1 MQTDFQI
8 VRRTNES
15 NMVWTQFLWDYW
27 ISSLPAREQSVQIN
41 EIVSAIMNSHLGP
54 EKAVERLN
62 GHFSTINFFFWFS
75 RASLFVSMHAV

>member
-8 VRRTNES
+8 VKRTNES
-15 NMVWTQFLWDYW
+15 NMVWTRFLWDYW
-27 ISSLPAREQSVQIN
+27 ISSLPAREQSQQIN

-54 EKAVERLN
+54 EKAVKRLN
-62 GHFSTINFFFWFS
+62 DHFLNINTFFMFS